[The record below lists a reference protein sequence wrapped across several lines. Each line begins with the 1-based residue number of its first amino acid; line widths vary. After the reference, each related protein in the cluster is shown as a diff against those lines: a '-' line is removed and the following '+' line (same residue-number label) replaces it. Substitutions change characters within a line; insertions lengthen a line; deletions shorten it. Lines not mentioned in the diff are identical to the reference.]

1 MPITALHSRDADFIV
16 LLKNKDPKAFS
27 DVYDL
32 YSKALYGIIFQI
44 ISNSEEAE
52 DILQNVFLKFWNSFD
67 SYDSNKGKLFTWL
80 VQIARNTALDHLRS
94 RYNQEKKQTFSHEIL
109 KENNISI
116 ENNVIDTIGLTNVV
130 NKMKEEHIL
139 LIELFYYE
147 GFSQEEV
154 SKELNIPL
162 GTVKTRLRKSLLLLR
177 EELKDKIQV
186 Q

>member
-27 DVYDL
+27 EVYDL
-32 YSKALYGIIFQI
+32 YSKALYSIIFKI
-44 ISNSEEAE
+44 VSDAEEAE
-52 DILQNVFLKFWNSFD
+52 DILQNTFLKFWNSFE
-67 SYDSNKGKLFTWL
+67 SYDTNKGKIYTWL
-80 VQIARNTALDHLRS
+80 LQIARNTALDHIRS
-94 RYNQEKKQTFSHEIL
+94 RYHQEKKQTFSHEIL

-116 ENNVIDTIGLTNVV
+116 ESNVLDTIGLSSVV

-139 LIELFYYE
+139 LFELFYYE

-162 GTVKTRLRKSLLLLR
+162 GTVKTRLRKALLLLR